1 MKKGLFYGWYMVA
14 AGSGLQVL
22 QSGLMTQ
29 SFGAYLA
36 VLQAERGW
44 SKAALS
50 GAAALQQMESAILG
64 PVLGWFIDRFGPQG
78 MIRAGIVVFGIGL
91 MLLSFTD
98 SLLAFYGAFVVIAL
112 GASLCGFFPV
122 NVALIHWFERWRAR
136 ALSSLSLGIALG
148 GISVPLVA
156 WSLQTYGWR
165 ATAFASGIIAIVLGL
180 PMAMVFRRRPE
191 DHGLVADGIV
201 KPEIQQD
208 KVQTQGDNHRDFTA
222 REALRTPAFWLL
234 SLGHGFALL
243 VVHAVSVHAIAH
255 MHQGLGYSVAQAS
268 LVYTLLTLSQI
279 GGVVIGWLIG
289 DRYDKRLISG
299 GCMLG
304 HMAGLLL
311 LTYAGTAA
319 GTAADAA
326 PASTPMVL
334 AFAVLHGAAWGL
346 RGPFMQA
353 LRADYFGRSAIGMI
367 LGLSVMIIVVGQVG
381 GPMVAGILA
390 DATGN
395 YRAGF
400 TILALLAGVGS
411 LFFFFARKPEFPLLE
426 KS

>member
-1 MKKGLFYGWYMVA
+1 MKRLFYGWYMVA

-36 VLQAERGW
+36 VLQVERGW
-44 SKAALS
+44 SKTALS
-50 GAAALQQMESAILG
+50 GAAALQQMEAAILG

-98 SLLAFYGAFVVIAL
+98 TLLAFYGAFVVIAL

-165 ATAFASGIIAIVLGL
+165 ATAFVSGIIAIVLGL
-180 PMAMVFRRRPE
+180 PLAMVFKRRPE
-191 DHGLVADGIV
+191 DHGMVADGIAQV
-201 KPEIQQD
+201 EAPGEEIAIKKPD
-208 KVQTQGDNHRDFTA
+208 TGRDFTA

-289 DRYDKRLISG
+289 DRYDKRVISG

-311 LTYAGTAA
+311 LTYAVAV
-319 GTAADAA
+319 
-326 PASTPMVL
+326 PMVL

-367 LGLSVMIIVVGQVG
+367 LGLSVMIIVVGQVA

-411 LFFFFARKPEFPLLE
+411 LFFFFARKPERPLLE

>member
-1 MKKGLFYGWYMVA
+1 MVG
-14 AGSGLQVL
+14 AGTGLQFL

-36 VLQAERGW
+36 VLEAERGW
-44 SKAALS
+44 SKTALS

-78 MIRAGIVVFGIGL
+78 MIRAGIVVFGLGL
-91 MLLSFTD
+91 IALSFTE
-98 SLLAFYGAFVVIAL
+98 SLGAFYAAFVVIAL

-136 ALSSLSLGIALG
+136 ALSSLSLGIAFG

-156 WSLQTYGWR
+156 WSLQAYGFR
-165 ATAFASGIIAIVLGL
+165 ATAFVSGLLAIVVGL
-180 PMAMVFRRRPE
+180 PLAMVFRRRPE
-191 DHGLVADGIV
+191 DYGMVADGAV
-201 KPEIQQD
+201 LPSRKEDSSEKPKKQ
-208 KVQTQGDNHRDFTA
+208 HRDFTA

-255 MHQGLGYSVAQAS
+255 LHQGLGYSVAEAS
-268 LVYTLLTLSQI
+268 LVYTLLTLSQM
-279 GGVVIGWLIG
+279 GGVVAGWLIG
-289 DRYDKRLISG
+289 DRYDKRLIAG

-304 HMAGLLL
+304 HMTGLLM
-311 LTYAGTAA
+311 LTYAV
-319 GTAADAA
+319 
-326 PASTPMVL
+326 SVPMVL
-334 AFAVLHGAAWGL
+334 AFAVLHGSAWGL

-390 DATGN
+390 DVTGN

-411 LFFFFARKPEFPLLE
+411 LFFFFAKKPVPPPLE
-426 KS
+426 KG